1 MCGTRQKSISVRSWE
16 LSRGFHS
23 SPGTNFRVGSIHFD
37 EETFYDKLEI
47 HPQVEKVTCLFKNL
61 KSIKWKYLILNIFQS
76 TSREVKEAFYKLSK
90 RYHPDTNADN
100 DEALKKFQSISEAY
114 EVLR

>member
-1 MCGTRQKSISVRSWE
+1 M
-16 LSRGFHS
+16 
-23 SPGTNFRVGSIHFD
+23 
-37 EETFYDKLEI
+37 
-47 HPQVEKVTCLFKNL
+47 
-61 KSIKWKYLILNIFQS
+61 YLILTIFQS